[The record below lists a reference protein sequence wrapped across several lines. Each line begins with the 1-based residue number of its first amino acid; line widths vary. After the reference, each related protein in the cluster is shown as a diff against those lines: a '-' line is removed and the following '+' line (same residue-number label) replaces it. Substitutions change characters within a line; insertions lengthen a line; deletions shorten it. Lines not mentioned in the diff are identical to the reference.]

1 MICSY
6 SGKIE
11 LKEFEPIKKWWYN
24 RTASDVAWKVSIK
37 EIEARNF
44 DLDIKNPNKKEEKQ
58 EFTSVELI
66 KMIEDSLD
74 ETKRILAE
82 IKGEL

>member
-1 MICSY
+1 
-6 SGKIE
+6 
-11 LKEFEPIKKWWYN
+11 WWYN

-44 DLDIKNPNKKEEKQ
+44 DLDIKNPNKKEEKR

-74 ETKRILAE
+74 ETKKILAK
-82 IKGEL
+82 IKEEL